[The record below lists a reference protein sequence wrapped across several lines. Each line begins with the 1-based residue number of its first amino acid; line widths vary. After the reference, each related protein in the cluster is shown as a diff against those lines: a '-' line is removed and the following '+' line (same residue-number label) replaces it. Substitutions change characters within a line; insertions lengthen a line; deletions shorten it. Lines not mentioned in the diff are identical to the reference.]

1 MRIEMKFPSGKDFE
15 RLISEMDKKVSTRL
29 LRDAGRRAM
38 AIVQEDMQQNAGY
51 DELSG
56 GPHMRDTIKIR
67 SSTNAAK
74 SERYGTLITF
84 RVGPSKAHHMK
95 ALAQEFGVAR
105 MTIRKALALLVSW
118 GLVEVLRQQGKEVQS
133 KVLQFEVMPAPPAIA
148 SQLRIQVDERI
159 YFSRRV
165 RYVDGKPLMLEDSF
179 MPVKLFRNLSLAH
192 LEGSKFD
199 YIEKECGITISG
211 NYESLTPVLADK
223 QLAGY
228 MNVPEQTPLLR
239 ITSLSYSD
247 SGEFLNYSVMFR
259 NTSDYQ
265 VDYHLRRI
273 HPEDL
278 LAHPPEQH
286 RQ

>member
-1 MRIEMKFPSGKDFE
+1 MIYKSIAD
-15 RLISEMDKKVSTRL
+15 RLRL
-29 LRDAGRRAM
+29 RL
-38 AIVQEDMQQNAGY
+38 N
-51 DELSG
+51 
-56 GPHMRDTIKIR
+56 
-67 SSTNAAK
+67 SSDYNIG
-74 SERYGTLITF
+74 SPLPGE
-84 RVGPSKAHHMK
+84 K
-95 ALAQEFGVAR
+95 ALAKEFGVAR
-105 MTIRKALALLVSW
+105 MTIRKALDLLVSW
-118 GLVEVLRQQGKEVQS
+118 GLVERRHGSGTFVARKDVHHETTNLTGLVEVLRQQGKEVQS

-199 YIEKECGITISG
+199 YIEKECGIT
-211 NYESLTPVLADK
+211 
-223 QLAGY
+223 
-228 MNVPEQTPLLR
+228 
-239 ITSLSYSD
+239 
-247 SGEFLNYSVMFR
+247 
-259 NTSDYQ
+259 SDYQ